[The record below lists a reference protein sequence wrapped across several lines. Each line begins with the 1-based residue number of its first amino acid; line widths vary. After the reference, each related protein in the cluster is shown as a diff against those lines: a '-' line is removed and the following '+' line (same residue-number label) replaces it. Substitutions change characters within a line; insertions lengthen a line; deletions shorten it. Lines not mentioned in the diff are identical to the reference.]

1 MDTQINFIDDQKDI
15 LDHFGIEAQIE
26 KFFEEVEELRE
37 AIKLKN
43 KVMIREEL
51 ADVHNVLM
59 QLIFHYGVRMIYKKA
74 VDKLLRTKERI
85 KSGYYTITDGHQS
98 WNKKCPECGK
108 MSMVIV
114 RPGKVQCNKCG

>member
-1 MDTQINFIDDQKDI
+1 MSNYDFVEEQKEI
-15 LDHFGIEAQIE
+15 LEHFGIEAQIE

-59 QLIFHYGVRMIYKKA
+59 QLIFHFGIRMIYKKA
-74 VDKLLRTKERI
+74 IEKVERTKQRI
-85 KSGYYTITDGHQS
+85 KEGYYE
-98 WNKKCPECGK
+98 K
-108 MSMVIV
+108 
-114 RPGKVQCNKCG
+114 

>member
-15 LDHFGIEAQIE
+15 LKHFGIEAQIE

-85 KSGYYTITDGHQS
+85 RSNYYEQRQ
-98 WNKKCPECGK
+98 K
-108 MSMVIV
+108 
-114 RPGKVQCNKCG
+114 

>member
-15 LDHFGIEAQIE
+15 LKHFGIEAQIK
-26 KFFEEVEELRE
+26 KFFEEVEELKQ

-59 QLIFHYGVRMIYKKA
+59 QLIFYFGVRMIYKKA
-74 VDKLLRTKERI
+74 VEKLLRTKERI
-85 KSGYYTITDGHQS
+85 RTGYYEK
-98 WNKKCPECGK
+98 N
-108 MSMVIV
+108 
-114 RPGKVQCNKCG
+114 